1 MRERRGYRV
10 VFFFFSKSSS
20 FSQAMRVKQ
29 KYMYR
34 AIAHRETSQAIRVKQ
49 KYMYHAIA
57 HRETTQAMRVRC
69 REKSERKEIRE
80 RRYYGRTTE
89 IRRTRISVTR
99 RAPSLYI
106 SSMDASLRSPLICI
120 PGYGMAVHRL
130 YSRSPQLK
138 RTLHANAT
146 IGRKMY
152 YGK

>member
-1 MRERRGYRV
+1 
-10 VFFFFSKSSS
+10 
-20 FSQAMRVKQ
+20 MRVKQ

-89 IRRTRISVTR
+89 IRRTRLSR
-99 RAPSLYI
+99 C
-106 SSMDASLRSPLICI
+106 LRFFFPFS
-120 PGYGMAVHRL
+120 
-130 YSRSPQLK
+130 
-138 RTLHANAT
+138 N
-146 IGRKMY
+146 
-152 YGK
+152 